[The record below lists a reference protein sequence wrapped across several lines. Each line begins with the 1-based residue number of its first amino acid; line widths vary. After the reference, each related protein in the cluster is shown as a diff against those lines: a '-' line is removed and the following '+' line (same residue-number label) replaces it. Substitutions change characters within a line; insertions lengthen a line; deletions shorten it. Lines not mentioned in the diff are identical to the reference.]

1 MENRRLGED
10 ITAGLGDYLTQK
22 EQEYSR
28 ELSEARSHL
37 EERVKE
43 VKTDL
48 EKDIREVKTDLK
60 DDLREVKA
68 DLRDDLKGIRDDI
81 NGTRNYQYYCPHR
94 HHCYSAGSEIAQ
106 KGINDVRKI
115 TRI

>member
-1 MENRRLGED
+1 MDDRRRGED
-10 ITAGLGDYLTQK
+10 ITAGITAGLGDFLTQK
-22 EQEYSR
+22 EQQYSQ
-28 ELSEARSHL
+28 ELSTVRSHL

-68 DLRDDLKGIRDDI
+68 DLKDDL
-81 NGTRNYQYYCPHR
+81 
-94 HHCYSAGSEIAQ
+94 
-106 KGINDVRKI
+106 KGINDVRKS